1 MKAYLKNGKTI
12 RISQKAANE
21 IAEMKKKESNPDG
34 EQILTGKNKFSGN
47 LFFLIDVEEV
57 IAIR

>member
-12 RISQKAANE
+12 RISKTAANQ
-21 IAEMKKKESNPDG
+21 IAEMKVKETNPDG
-34 EQILTGKNKFSGN
+34 NQILTAKKGIKKNII
-47 LFFLIDVEEV
+47 FLIDVEEV